1 MFGNH
6 DYKQKSAWPV
16 HSFLFFPTLHG
27 SLLSYGSHLTT
38 LRQAK
43 RISPSW
49 SFFFFLRAGIPFCI
63 FFLSSKSLSRSI
75 KEGNARLHNHHDQ
88 IRKVSNAKN
97 TAYPISLGKEHA
109 LEKVSLRSFQISE
122 LENTQAGK
130 DSSPPQEPRKIVTL
144 KSSCNTK
151 MHRENQFRRLST
163 LVSNLSQTLLNFKV
177 LHVGDRVYAQ
187 VQTETA

>member
-63 FFLSSKSLSRSI
+63 FFLSSKPLSRSI

-88 IRKVSNAKN
+88 IRKVSNAKK
-97 TAYPISLGKEHA
+97 YSISHIPGEGTCIGESQPQIFLDIWTRKHLGRK
-109 LEKVSLRSFQISE
+109 RFF
-122 LENTQAGK
+122 T
-130 DSSPPQEPRKIVTL
+130 SSRAQEDRDLKIL
-144 KSSCNTK
+144 
-151 MHRENQFRRLST
+151 M
-163 LVSNLSQTLLNFKV
+163 
-177 LHVGDRVYAQ
+177 
-187 VQTETA
+187 